1 MPGAAFGCSKPDD
14 ECSSRNRLH
23 TSAPTARNIYIGKT
37 EDGCGE
43 SRELDPK
50 LSAHCLL
57 LNFFHPNGT
66 FLQEKKKK
74 KRHLPL
80 LRGETLETVLKQT
93 FLGTVYLTKVVDSL
107 LDPDCNF

>member
-74 KRHLPL
+74 K
-80 LRGETLETVLKQT
+80 KT
-93 FLGTVYLTKVVDSL
+93 FAIIEGR
-107 LDPDCNF
+107 NFRNCSKTDISWHCISDKGC